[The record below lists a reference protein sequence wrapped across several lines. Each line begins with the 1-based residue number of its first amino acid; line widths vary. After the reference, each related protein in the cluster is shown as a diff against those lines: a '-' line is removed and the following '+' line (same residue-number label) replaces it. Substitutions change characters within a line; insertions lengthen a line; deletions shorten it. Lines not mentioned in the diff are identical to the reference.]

1 MVEVYIVL
9 EMILPKISI
18 SGILLKGDCA
28 FSIIDVRLFSLI
40 AREIGSRSEIDL
52 SLALLTIENNGND

>member
-1 MVEVYIVL
+1 
-9 EMILPKISI
+9 MILPKISI
-18 SGILLKGDCA
+18 SGNSFKGDCA